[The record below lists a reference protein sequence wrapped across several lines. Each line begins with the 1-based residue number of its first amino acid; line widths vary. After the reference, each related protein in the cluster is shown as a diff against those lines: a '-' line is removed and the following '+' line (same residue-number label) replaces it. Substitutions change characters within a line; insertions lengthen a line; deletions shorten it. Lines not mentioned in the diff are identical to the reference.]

1 MDNRPPAYPSKA
13 SLARELDC
21 AESTV
26 DELVRK
32 GVLPPPVRL
41 SVGCVR
47 WSWEEVVTA
56 IRSLRGAAGRGDPYM
71 AGIGKIGGH
80 EDDEEKDEGKGRG

>member
-56 IRSLRGAAGRGDPYM
+56 IHSLRGATGRGDPYM
-71 AGIGKIGGH
+71 AGIGKIGGDK
-80 EDDEEKDEGKGRG
+80 DDEEKDEGKGR